1 MAFNSEYKLGRETL
15 MRALILDGV
24 QNDYYGSF
32 FALDAMCSGL
42 KVTVDTGLSRSIDIY
57 KFLYFASSK
66 VKLAK
71 MSVI

>member
-15 MRALILDGV
+15 MRALIIDGF
-24 QNDYYGSF
+24 QNDSCGHF
-32 FALDAMCSGL
+32 FVLAAMRPGL
-42 KVTVDTGLSRSIDIY
+42 KVTVDTGLRRSIDIY